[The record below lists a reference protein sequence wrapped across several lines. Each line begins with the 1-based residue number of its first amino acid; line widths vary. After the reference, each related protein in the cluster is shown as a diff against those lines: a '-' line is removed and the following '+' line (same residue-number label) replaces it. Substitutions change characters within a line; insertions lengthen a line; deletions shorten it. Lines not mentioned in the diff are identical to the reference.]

1 MNATVKDKNG
11 KRLTEALRRFSDW
24 HIADICP
31 DEIVAPESSANTHQY
46 YAHRGWDY
54 HYEIEGLAK
63 QQGMHE
69 WQIWTPE
76 QKKNLKLIF
85 ISVSSVLNWVKK
97 ILINSI
103 KEVFPSFS
111 IKKTDAS
118 ARIFYYTHIYGDLR
132 WNSRLDYLIDVPQFR
147 DGLISGLRD
156 FTSPKDKEK
165 MDKLIHKIMQEL
177 PDGLRFTI
185 PPKGD
190 NAPIEE

>member
-54 HYEIEGLAK
+54 NYEIEGLAK

-85 ISVSSVLNWVKK
+85 ISVSSVLNWVK
-97 ILINSI
+97 N
-103 KEVFPSFS
+103 F
-111 IKKTDAS
+111 D
-118 ARIFYYTHIYGDLR
+118 
-132 WNSRLDYLIDVPQFR
+132 
-147 DGLISGLRD
+147 
-156 FTSPKDKEK
+156 
-165 MDKLIHKIMQEL
+165 
-177 PDGLRFTI
+177 
-185 PPKGD
+185 
-190 NAPIEE
+190 